1 MGKDSFKT
9 MVRGAMLLAVALVAQ
24 ELRLILPLPPII
36 SIFVIGTMLNA
47 VMVIAV
53 RFAGLTSGLI
63 IATVLPVVAYLQG
76 HLLVPIMI
84 PVVVFGNL
92 VLVTICGKW
101 WGKGVIFFGPV
112 FKTIALYYGSLIVLS
127 KFGIQQRVADVIL
140 ISMGW
145 PQLITSILGIILA
158 TEVEKRLVS
167 VKK

>member
-53 RFAGLTSGLI
+53 RFAGLKAGLI
-63 IATVLPVVAYLQG
+63 IATALPIVAYLQG
-76 HLLVPIMI
+76 HLLLPIMI

-112 FKTIALYYGSLIVLS
+112 LKTLALYSGSLFVLRI
-127 KFGIQQRVADVIL
+127 FGIQQRVAEVIL

-145 PQLITSILGIILA
+145 PQLITAIIGTILA
-158 TEVEKRLVS
+158 AQIEKRLFL

>member
-53 RFAGLTSGLI
+53 RFAGLKSGLI

-76 HLLVPIMI
+76 HLLLPIMI

-101 WGKGVIFFGPV
+101 WGKGVIIFGPV
-112 FKTIALYYGSLIVLS
+112 LKTLALYSGSFFVLS
-127 KFGIQQRVADVIL
+127 IFGIQQRAAEVIL

-145 PQLITSILGIILA
+145 PQLITSIIGIILA
-158 TEVEKRLVS
+158 AQVEKRLVL